1 VAVVNQAFARQYLN
15 GGDPIGRR
23 CRRGPTGMWFSIVG
37 VVNDIRRSGKKK
49 EIRPE
54 IYLSAAQTDGYPVRL
69 GDLALRTQGDPRLV
83 MHAVQQQVWAID
95 KDQPITAV
103 RTMEEIVSGDVA
115 EQRFQMLLLAV
126 FAGVAVILAVI
137 GVFGALSYSVGQRM
151 NEFGVRVALGAS
163 ASHVLGLVLKQAG
176 VLIAVGVAVG
186 LGGAWAL
193 TRLIGHLLFQVEAHD
208 AMTYVAAVAALSAVA
223 LLAAAVPA
231 FRGARVDPV
240 SALRYE

>member
-1 VAVVNQAFARQYLN
+1 
-15 GGDPIGRR
+15 
-23 CRRGPTGMWFSIVG
+23 MWFSIVG

-83 MHAVQQQVWAID
+83 IHGVQQQVWAID

-176 VLIAVGVAVG
+176 ALIAAGVAVG
-186 LGGAWAL
+186 LGGALAL
-193 TRLIGHLLFQVEAHD
+193 TRLIGHLLFQVEPHD
-208 AMTYVAAVAALSAVA
+208 AVTYVAAVAVLSAVA
-223 LLAAAVPA
+223 LVAAAVPA

-240 SALRYE
+240 SALHYE